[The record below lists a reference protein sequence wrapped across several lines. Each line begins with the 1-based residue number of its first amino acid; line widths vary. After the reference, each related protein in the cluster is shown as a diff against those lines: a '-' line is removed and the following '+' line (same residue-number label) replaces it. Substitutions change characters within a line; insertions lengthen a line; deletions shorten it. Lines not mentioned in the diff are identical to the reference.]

1 MTMGKEDMK
10 LNEVKRML
18 DKKAMYFWQNNEGR
32 YRLVNSFTLKT
43 ALGVNCRIDAIK
55 MTDTLKSEGYS
66 VAPLE
71 DGVLA

>member
-1 MTMGKEDMK
+1 MTMGKETMK

-18 DKKAMYFWQNNEGR
+18 DKGATYFWQKHEGR

-43 ALGVNCRIDAIK
+43 AFGVGCRIDAVK
-55 MTDTLKSEGYS
+55 MTNTLKSEGYS

-71 DGVLA
+71 DGVLE

>member
-18 DKKAMYFWQNNEGR
+18 DKGATYFWQNNEGR

-55 MTDTLKSEGYS
+55 MTDTLTNEGYS

-71 DGVLA
+71 DGALA